1 MPINGYTSVMW
12 TNMRAASFHLNYF
25 ESGKRQSA
33 LCCQKE
39 RVVELYTG
47 GQYMVQ
53 LLKLNFNDKKAIL
66 KKNKANFSYNTS
78 KYSFP
83 VY

>member
-47 GQYMVQ
+47 GTIYGSVAQ
-53 LLKLNFNDKKAIL
+53 I
-66 KKNKANFSYNTS
+66 
-78 KYSFP
+78 
-83 VY
+83 